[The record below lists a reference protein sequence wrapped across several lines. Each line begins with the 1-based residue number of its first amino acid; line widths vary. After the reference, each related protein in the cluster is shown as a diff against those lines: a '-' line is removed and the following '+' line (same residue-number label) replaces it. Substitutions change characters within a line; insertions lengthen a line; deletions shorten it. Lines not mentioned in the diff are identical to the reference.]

1 MEALPTSQV
10 INKQEREYTIDYDKT
25 KLKLKFTITSPL
37 LKISIHE
44 INGAP
49 NYFFEN
55 TFNKETLVKINKCFL
70 MSGNIE
76 EILSILIYLIENK
89 KYTVNKISENEYDLI
104 FKIYIISKEENITL
118 NLYKNYNIT
127 KDDIINN
134 LIEKV
139 QNLTKRVEE
148 LENWKKEKEDKITN
162 AKNSK
167 ISTPEE
173 NNEGKII
180 EKSTILT
187 KEEELN
193 LIEKRLKQGI
203 FSNKKLSYKLLYCG
217 TKDGDDS
224 KIFHNKC
231 DNIQNQLVLVKT
243 KEGLKFGGYTRLG
256 FNSSEKAII
265 DKDSFLFSFDFLK
278 TYDAVEGKETIYCF
292 SNYGPTFGYSS
303 DIMIE
308 DKFLSKNGKVQKKMN
323 RFKTSKDY
331 ELNGGNENFN
341 FKEVEVFQVIFE

>member
-44 INGAP
+44 INGSP
-49 NYFFEN
+49 NYFYEN

-148 LENWKKEKEDKITN
+148 LEKWKEENKQKANNLKDFKIETSEGNNEIKLKNISSILTNEKE
-162 AKNSK
+162 
-167 ISTPEE
+167 
-173 NNEGKII
+173 
-180 EKSTILT
+180 LQ
-187 KEEELN
+187 
-193 LIEKRLKQGI
+193 LIEKRLKNGI
-203 FSNKKLSYKLLYCG
+203 FSNKSISYKLLYCA

-224 KIFHNKC
+224 KIFHQKC
-231 DNIQNQLVLVKT
+231 DNIQNQLVLIKT

-256 FNSSEKAII
+256 YNSSKVVLI
-265 DKDSFLFSFDFLK
+265 DKDSFIFSFDLMK
-278 TYDAVEGKETIYCF
+278 IYDAIEGKETIYCF
-292 SNYGPTFGYSS
+292 PEYGPTFGYSC
-303 DIMIE
+303 DIEIKN
-308 DKFLSKNGKVQKKMN
+308 KFLTEKGGVYTKMN
-323 RFKTSKDY
+323 RFKTSVDY
-331 ELNGGNENFN
+331 ELNGGNRYFDI
-341 FKEVEVFQVIFE
+341 KEIEVFKVIFE